1 MKRLTGWT
9 IQLKPESTEGYCWE
23 DTKTID
29 LGLLNSNPLRLLLH
43 EIAHIGINPHGN
55 KHTQE
60 WFDEYTNLM
69 EKYMPNIDIG
79 SSDNVIK
86 EVYKLKARTMVME

>member
-1 MKRLTGWT
+1 MKRLKDWT

-23 DTKTID
+23 DKKVIT
-29 LGLLNSNPLRLLLH
+29 LGLLNDNPLRLLLH

-60 WFDEYTNLM
+60 WFNEYIKLM
-69 EKYMPNIDIG
+69 KRYMPGIDI
-79 SSDNVIK
+79 SESEKIIQKCWNLI
-86 EVYKLKARTMVME
+86 